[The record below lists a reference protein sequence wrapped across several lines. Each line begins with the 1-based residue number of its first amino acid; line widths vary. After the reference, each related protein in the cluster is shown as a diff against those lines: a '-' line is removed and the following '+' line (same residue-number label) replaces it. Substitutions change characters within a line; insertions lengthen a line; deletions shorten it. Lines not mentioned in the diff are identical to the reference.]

1 MRKRPFF
8 IIAAL
13 CLLFAAP
20 TFAERKKIDCS
31 KVSMT
36 KLEPGWGT
44 LASALRKLPPGAV
57 LCGNTGGNNVFITSA
72 LGVDALEKFY
82 APLFA
87 SLGCKLTCKKDDF
100 TKAEKCDCPL
110 AGSGSIKH
118 DTGYVHLQSF
128 DQAYQ
133 LFFANEK

>member
-1 MRKRPFF
+1 MCKRHLFVV
-8 IIAAL
+8 ATL
-13 CLLFAAP
+13 CLLSVAAL
-20 TFAERKKIDCS
+20 AERKKIDCS

-44 LASALRKLPPGAV
+44 LPRALQKLPPGAT
-57 LCGNTGGNNVFITSA
+57 LCGTPGGSSVFITSA
-72 LGVDALEKFY
+72 LNVEALEKFY

-100 TKAEKCDCPL
+100 TKSDRCDCPK
-110 AGSGSIKH
+110 AGSGSLQH
-118 DTGYVHLQSF
+118 DTGYVHPQRF

-133 LFFANEK
+133 LFFSDQK